1 MGARDLRQER
11 AESGS
16 LLPTRAREDGSRPA
30 MAALGEG
37 LLEVGI
43 EPELGSEVLGRG
55 FGGDAANVAVM
66 AALSGQHGA
75 GMAGPSGVRS
85 YLLTQI
91 GDDAGGRLL
100 VEFWTDRGVDVSR
113 VAVDDQAP
121 TGLYINDGL
130 ASGGHKFEYYRSG
143 SAASRLGPD
152 DIDHEFIRGLD
163 LLHVTGIT
171 LSISES
177 AAAAAR
183 CAMDSARAAG
193 VTLAFDVNFR
203 PQLGADPGDILAIAR
218 RADVVLLANAD
229 AEAVIGT
236 SEPEKMLAALGPTPR
251 EIVVTRGASPALL
264 FTREAAFSV
273 EPPAVEVVNSAGAG
287 DAVAGS
293 YLASRLQGVA
303 PEEALVRAVVAA
315 SLSCGRSGC
324 ARGYP
329 SAEEVARRARESAPA
344 METDLGRS
352 AVVTTD
358 E

>member
-1 MGARDLRQER
+1 MSARDQGQER

-16 LLPTRAREDGSRPA
+16 LLPTRAWGDGSRPV

-43 EPELGSEVLGRG
+43 EPELGSEILGRG

-66 AALSGQHGA
+66 AALSG
-75 GMAGPSGVRS
+75 VRS

-91 GDDAGGRLL
+91 GDDAVGRLL
-100 VEFWTDRGVDVSR
+100 VEFWTERGVDVSR
-113 VAVDDQAP
+113 VAVDEQAP
-121 TGLYINDGL
+121 TGLYINEGL
-130 ASGGHKFEYYRSG
+130 ASGTHNFEYYRSG

-152 DIDHEFIRGLD
+152 DVDHDFIRGLD

-183 CAMDSARAAG
+183 GAIDSARAAG
-193 VTLAFDVNFR
+193 VTVSFDVNFR
-203 PQLGADPGDILAIAR
+203 PQLGADPGEILAIAR
-218 RADVVLLANAD
+218 RADVVLLAKAD

-236 SEPEKMLAALGPTPR
+236 SEPETMLAALGPTPR
-251 EIVVTRGASPALL
+251 EVVVTSGASPALL
-264 FTREAAFSV
+264 FTRDATFRMQ
-273 EPPAVEVVNSAGAG
+273 PPAVEVVNAAGAG
-287 DAVAGS
+287 DAVAGT
-293 YLASRLQGVA
+293 YLASRLTGVA
-303 PEEALVRAVVAA
+303 PEEALVLAVVAG
-315 SLSCGRSGC
+315 SVSCGRSGC

-329 SAEEVARRARESAPA
+329 STEEVVRRARESAPSL
-344 METDLGRS
+344 ETDAGRS

>member
-1 MGARDLRQER
+1 MSARDQRQER

-16 LLPTRAREDGSRPA
+16 RLPTRAGRDGSRPA

-43 EPELGSEVLGRG
+43 EPELGSDVLGRG

-66 AALSGQHGA
+66 TALN
-75 GMAGPSGVRS
+75 GVRS
-85 YLLTQI
+85 YLLTHL
-91 GDDAGGRLL
+91 GDDAVGRLL
-100 VEFWTDRGVDVSR
+100 VEFWTERGVDVSR
-113 VAVDDQAP
+113 VAVDEQAP
-121 TGLYINDGL
+121 TGLYINQGL
-130 ASGGHKFEYYRSG
+130 ASGTHNFEYYRSG

-152 DIDHEFIRGLD
+152 DVDYDFIRGLD

-183 CAMDSARAAG
+183 AAIDSAHAAG
-193 VTLAFDVNFR
+193 VTVSFDVNFR
-203 PQLGADPGDILAIAR
+203 PQLGADPEEILAIAR
-218 RADVVLLANAD
+218 RADVVLLAKAD

-251 EIVVTRGASPALL
+251 EIVVTCGASPALL
-264 FTREAAFSV
+264 FTREASLSV
-273 EPPAVEVVNSAGAG
+273 APPAVEVINAAGAG
-287 DAVAGS
+287 DAVAGT
-293 YLASRLQGVA
+293 YLASRLKGVA

-315 SLSCGRSGC
+315 ALSCGRSGC

-329 SAEEVARRARESAPA
+329 TAEEVTRRARESAPA
-344 METDLGRS
+344 IETDLGRS